1 MNAMPTDPLPEL
13 NGSHEDVHADARALL
28 ARGNH
33 LQQAQADG
41 SLLELRA
48 GIVDRAPAASPGV
61 SLGGT
66 GGHLLL
72 VLEHEQGA
80 NPLGDLDWRDY
91 EGDAR
96 LLAWTLAHENLI
108 QALAPLFGGSL
119 LPLAFE
125 SPTSRAAGDSPLWLE
140 LHYRDPAGGS
150 QRGWLGL
157 PGAALRQLG
166 AAAGWKQEPGR
177 LATIGEVT
185 ALTLN
190 LIVPGRL
197 LDAAAIANLV
207 PGDVLMLG
215 AAGDCEGRLQPD
227 RETSRDVFGLPDGW
241 TVRWQQGQWLVIGK
255 PVLGG
260 SIEPTR
266 PQFLLTSLSLALGEL
281 AALKPGSVAIHESA
295 LLGRTVGI
303 VLHGR
308 RFGEGVL
315 VGLGEWLGVRILH
328 QEASYG
334 SR

>member
-1 MNAMPTDPLPEL
+1 MNAMPTDPLLDL
-13 NGSHEDVHADARALL
+13 NGSHEDVHAQARALL

-33 LQQAQADG
+33 LHQAQPDG

-48 GIVDRAPAASPGV
+48 GIIDRAPVGFPGM

-72 VLEHEQGA
+72 VLEHEQGV

-96 LLAWTLAHENLI
+96 LLAWTLAHENLTH
-108 QALAPLFGGSL
+108 ALAPLFGGSL
-119 LPLAFE
+119 LPLAFR
-125 SPTSRAAGDSPLWLE
+125 PVAGHAVDEPLLWLE

-157 PGAALRQLG
+157 PGTALRQLG
-166 AAAGWKQEPGR
+166 AVAAWKQEPGR
-177 LATIGEVT
+177 LATIGEVS

-197 LDAAAIANLV
+197 LDAAVIANLAT
-207 PGDVLMLG
+207 GDVLMLG
-215 AAGDCEGRLQPD
+215 AAADCEGRLQPD
-227 RETSRDVFGLPDGW
+227 RETSREVFGLPDGW
-241 TVRWQQGQWLVIGK
+241 TVRWQQGQWLVTGK

-260 SIEPTR
+260 SIEPAR
-266 PQFLLTSLSLALGEL
+266 PQFLLTSLSVALGEL

-295 LLGRTVGI
+295 LIGRTVGI

-315 VGLGEWLGVRILH
+315 VGLGEWLGVRIIH